1 MHTPKLTSL
10 LGLSLALAIAAPAQ
24 ALNIVVSNDDGFEA
38 SFIHALY
45 QRLKAA
51 GHSVII
57 SASTQ
62 DNSGQGGALSFLRP
76 LSSMTKDSRAGTVK
90 AGAPGVGTM
99 PGDADVY
106 YVDSTPVASTL
117 YGIDVAALAKW
128 GRAPDLVIS
137 GINYGNN
144 TGIIN
149 NGSGTVNA
157 ALIAISRG
165 VPAIAAS
172 AAAPTSYRAYDQLA
186 AGDVEYENADIVV
199 RLVNELDKQ
208 KSVAGGKLLP
218 DGIGLNVNLP
228 KFTKGAAASLPI
240 KFSKEGIASSATP
253 YFVPDLSKDAVANG
267 FIPGGAPPLPGVTL
281 YIGGPRPANVTM
293 LTDTDPASEQN
304 VMKGGA
310 VAISVISV
318 NHQADRAPEA
328 AIRIKLNNLAK

>member
-1 MHTPKLTSL
+1 MRIPKPSSI

-24 ALNIVVSNDDGFEA
+24 ALNIVITNDDGFEA

-57 SASTQ
+57 SAPTADS
-62 DNSGQGGALSFLRP
+62 SGQGGALNFLRP
-76 LSSMTKDSRAGTVK
+76 VTTMTKDSRAGAVK
-90 AGAPGVGTM
+90 AGAPGIGTLAS
-99 PGDADVY
+99 DADVH
-106 YVDSTPVASTL
+106 YVDSTPVASAL
-117 YGIDVAALAKW
+117 YGIDVAAQRKW
-128 GRAPDLVIS
+128 GKAPDLLVS

-157 ALIAISRG
+157 ALIAINRG

-172 AAAPTSYRAYDQLA
+172 AEAPTSYRSHDKLV

-218 DGIGLNVNLP
+218 DGIGLNVNMP
-228 KFTKGAAASLPI
+228 KFAKGAAANLPI
-240 KFSKEGIASSATP
+240 KFSKEGIASSAMP
-253 YFVPDLSKDAVANG
+253 FFVPDLSKDAMANSY
-267 FIPGGAPPLPGVTL
+267 IPGGAPPLPGVTL
-281 YIGGPRPANVTM
+281 YIGGTPPANVIM
-293 LTDTDPASEQN
+293 LTDTDPTSEQN
-304 VMKGGA
+304 VVKSGA
-310 VAISVISV
+310 VAVSVISV

-328 AIRIKLNNLAK
+328 AIRLKLNNLAK